1 MCFSLYWFMV
11 LGIQPRA
18 SQMLG
23 KCPTTSPPGSQDL
36 FLQDIVNRESNQDT
50 WKTILSEVRFVH
62 VNTSAILKVKGS

>member
-1 MCFSLYWFMV
+1 MV